1 MKSIKISVL
10 SRIILVIAG
19 ILFFV
24 AIFFPMWQIQLTA
37 PQYPEGLVLKLF
49 ANKIDGNVDIIN
61 GLNHYIGMKTLHT
74 EDFFEFKFLSYVFIA
89 FGVFAILVAI
99 IAKRKWLVALFI
111 SLFVFVCLAGIDF
124 YRWNYDYGHNLNPDA
139 AIKVPGMAYQPPVL
153 GYKQLLNFGA
163 YSIPDIG
170 GWLMIIAG
178 SLIFILIIK
187 EYHMLKRIFRRNK
200 VVSAAMLI
208 GFFIVSCTNPGA
220 EPIHLNKDRCS
231 HCEMVISNGK
241 FGAEVITN
249 KGRIYKFDDLGCM
262 VNYITKNG
270 KSNFKSFYVH
280 DYDKENILVDA
291 TTTFIVHSETL
302 RSPMRG
308 DFAAFVSQDKAENL
322 AKQTNTKV
330 LNWSTVSK

>member
-1 MKSIKISVL
+1 ML
-10 SRIILVIAG
+10 SRVVLVIAG

-24 AIFFPMWQIQLTA
+24 ALLFPMWQIQLAA

-74 EDFFEFKFLSYVFIA
+74 EDFLEFKFLSYIFIA

-99 IAKRKWLVALFI
+99 IAKRKLLLALFI

-178 SLIFILIIK
+178 TLISILIIK
-187 EYHMLKRIFRRNK
+187 EYQMIKKIFKRKSNK
-200 VVSAAMLI
+200 TVLSALLISFFVVSCMNTE
-208 GFFIVSCTNPGA
+208 V
-220 EPIHLNKDRCS
+220 EPIKLNKDKCS

-249 KGRIYKFDDLGCM
+249 KGREYKFDDMGCM
-262 VNYITKNG
+262 ISYITKNG
-270 KSNFKSFYVH
+270 KNNFKAFYIH
-280 DYDKENILVDA
+280 DFDKENVLVDV
-291 TTTFIVHSETL
+291 TTTFIVHSESL
-302 RSPMRG
+302 KSPMRG
-308 DFAAFVSQDKAENL
+308 DFAAFTSKDKAEAL

-330 LNWSTVSK
+330 LSWNSISNE